1 LEEKKK
7 SEIISTGVR
16 SNHELRS
23 LDHRE
28 YVHHQNSS
36 YFNKNKGFDKLKSKI
51 NLVVSHNKLPLTN
64 EKYPLSLV
72 LHHKLFYWSTIFKLD
87 SKLF

>member
-1 LEEKKK
+1 MKNNQSFKFIHFFGGKKK

-28 YVHHQNSS
+28 FVHHQNS
-36 YFNKNKGFDKLKSKI
+36 
-51 NLVVSHNKLPLTN
+51 
-64 EKYPLSLV
+64 
-72 LHHKLFYWSTIFKLD
+72 
-87 SKLF
+87 